1 MGRSCNLLF
10 GLAVFILLHYH
21 TSLAIV
27 PNISTDEDALLA
39 LKSHISSSD
48 PNDIIASNWSSS
60 SSVCSWIGITCS
72 SLHNRITALDISSM
86 QLYGTVPPHV
96 GNLSFLVSLD
106 ISNNNFHG
114 ELPEELSHL
123 QRLKLII
130 VESNNF
136 TGVFPS
142 FLSLLPNLRILRLSS
157 NQFYGKIPPSLSNLT
172 KLQGLGVERNF
183 LEGEIPQELGNLRYM
198 TILDLQLNQLTGS
211 IPPSIFN
218 ITTMRIITLFRNNLA
233 GNLPTTICEN
243 LPNLEVLHIPVNN
256 LDDVI
261 PPNLGK
267 CRKLRILSLSGNKF
281 TGTVPRELANLK
293 ALTELYL
300 GYQHLQ
306 GEIPVE
312 LGNLKKL
319 RLLGL
324 SKNVFTGSIP
334 TNIFN
339 MSAMQI
345 LDLSGNRLSG
355 GLPSDFGRGIPS
367 LEEFSCG
374 SNNLS
379 GSISASISNSSRLRT
394 LDLSYNSFTGEIPA
408 ELGNLKNLQY
418 LDLTVN
424 EFTSSV
430 PASILNIS
438 ALRILGLGV
447 NRLSGTL
454 PSDLG
459 RKMPS
464 LEELLCG
471 GNNLSGFISATISNS
486 SRLRKLDLTLNRSTG
501 PIPESLGN
509 LEYLEVL
516 SLGGN
521 NFFRDSTL
529 SFLTPLTN
537 CRKLRDLR
545 FSDNPFDGVLP
556 QSVGNFSN
564 SLQIFDGQSCKLKGF
579 IPEEIGNVTGMARM
593 SLFNNESSGY
603 IPKTI
608 ERMLKLQEIYLYKNK
623 IGGTI
628 PDVICNLQNLG
639 ELDLSENQIIGSVPP
654 CLGTITSLR
663 KLNLAYNRLNSRLPA
678 SLGSLRDII
687 EFNVSSNLL
696 SGQIPLEIGNL
707 KAATLIELSKNNFS
721 GNIPSSIGGLDRLTY
736 LFLEHNKLD
745 GPIPDSLGKM
755 LALEFLDLSFNN
767 LSGEIPKSL
776 EALVYIKYLNISF
789 NKLSGEIPTGGPFA
803 NITSQSF
810 LSNDALCG
818 DSRFNVKPCPPKYT
832 KKSRRKRV
840 LIGLYTLLG
849 IVSLFALVVGYAV
862 LRLRKLKKNADQA
875 DVSLV
880 KKHERI
886 SYYELEQATEGFSE
900 SNLLG
905 NGSFS
910 KVYKGILKD
919 GTFFAA
925 KVFDVQLEGAFK
937 SFDTECE
944 MLRNLRHR
952 NLTKVITS
960 CSNLEFKALVLEYM
974 PNGTLEK
981 WLYSHNFFLDM
992 MHRLDIMIDVA
1003 SAMDY
1008 LHNGYSTPVVHC
1020 DLKPSNVLLDQEM
1033 VGHVSD
1039 FGIAKLL
1046 DAGED
1051 FVQTRT
1057 IATLGYI
1064 APEYGQDGIV
1074 STSCDVYSFGILM
1087 METFTRMRPS
1097 DDIFIGELSIRSW
1110 VSDSFPGAI
1119 HKVVDANLVHPGDEQ
1134 SDAKM
1139 QCLLSIMELALSCT
1153 VMISDARIS
1162 MEEAL
1167 STLTKIRLHFVS
1179 SCC

>member
-1 MGRSCNLLF
+1 
-10 GLAVFILLHYH
+10 
-21 TSLAIV
+21 
-27 PNISTDEDALLA
+27 
-39 LKSHISSSD
+39 
-48 PNDIIASNWSSS
+48 
-60 SSVCSWIGITCS
+60 
-72 SLHNRITALDISSM
+72 
-86 QLYGTVPPHV
+86 
-96 GNLSFLVSLD
+96 
-106 ISNNNFHG
+106 
-114 ELPEELSHL
+114 
-123 QRLKLII
+123 
-130 VESNNF
+130 
-136 TGVFPS
+136 
-142 FLSLLPNLRILRLSS
+142 
-157 NQFYGKIPPSLSNLT
+157 
-172 KLQGLGVERNF
+172 
-183 LEGEIPQELGNLRYM
+183 
-198 TILDLQLNQLTGS
+198 
-211 IPPSIFN
+211 
-218 ITTMRIITLFRNNLA
+218 
-233 GNLPTTICEN
+233 
-243 LPNLEVLHIPVNN
+243 
-256 LDDVI
+256 
-261 PPNLGK
+261 
-267 CRKLRILSLSGNKF
+267 
-281 TGTVPRELANLK
+281 
-293 ALTELYL
+293 
-300 GYQHLQ
+300 
-306 GEIPVE
+306 
-312 LGNLKKL
+312 
-319 RLLGL
+319 
-324 SKNVFTGSIP
+324 
-334 TNIFN
+334 
-339 MSAMQI
+339 MS
-345 LDLSGNRLSG
+345 
-355 GLPSDFGRGIPS
+355 
-367 LEEFSCG
+367 
-374 SNNLS
+374 
-379 GSISASISNSSRLRT
+379 
-394 LDLSYNSFTGEIPA
+394 
-408 ELGNLKNLQY
+408 
-418 LDLTVN
+418 
-424 EFTSSV
+424 
-430 PASILNIS
+430 
-438 ALRILGLGV
+438 
-447 NRLSGTL
+447 
-454 PSDLG
+454 
-459 RKMPS
+459 
-464 LEELLCG
+464 
-471 GNNLSGFISATISNS
+471 
-486 SRLRKLDLTLNRSTG
+486 
-501 PIPESLGN
+501 
-509 LEYLEVL
+509 
-516 SLGGN
+516 
-521 NFFRDSTL
+521 
-529 SFLTPLTN
+529 
-537 CRKLRDLR
+537 
-545 FSDNPFDGVLP
+545 
-556 QSVGNFSN
+556 
-564 SLQIFDGQSCKLKGF
+564 
-579 IPEEIGNVTGMARM
+579 RM
-593 SLFNNESSGY
+593 SLFNNELIGY

-608 ERMLKLQEIYLYKNK
+608 ERMLKLQEIYLHKNK

-639 ELDLSENQIIGSVPP
+639 ELYLSGNQITGSVPP

-707 KAATLIELSKNNFS
+707 KAATLIELSRNNFS

-767 LSGEIPKSL
+767 LSGQIPKSL

-810 LSNDALCG
+810 LSNNALCG

-849 IVSLFALVVGYAV
+849 IGSLLALVVGYAV
-862 LRLRKLKKNADQA
+862 LRRRKIKKNVDQA

-880 KKHERI
+880 KEHERI

-960 CSNLEFKALVLEYM
+960 CSNLDFKALVLEYM

-981 WLYSHNFFLDM
+981 WLYSHNLFLDM

-1097 DDIFIGELSIRSW
+1097 DDIFTGELSIRSW
-1110 VSDSFPGAI
+1110 VSDSFPGGI

-1134 SDAKM
+1134 TDAKM
-1139 QCLLSIMELALSCT
+1139 QCLLSIMELALRCT
-1153 VMISDARIS
+1153 VTIPDARIS

-1167 STLTKIRLHFVS
+1167 STLTKIRLQFVS